1 MKPGRAGWFLL
12 ARLGA
17 TLLAGVLVGW
27 MLGEIFAG
35 IALAL
40 AGMLAWQLLNLYWLD
55 GWLKDRS
62 GRDPPDSSGL
72 WGDVVSRVVRLHRRK
87 RFHKQRLLDV
97 FRELR
102 HSTAAMP
109 DGVVI
114 LNSQWEILWFNRMAG
129 KLLGLRRKVDLGLRI
144 INLVRD
150 PALVRYLDSG
160 EFHETLIL
168 ARGTEEPRLHLSM
181 QVVPYS
187 GTQRLMLVRDVSH
200 QVALESMRQDFVAN
214 ASHEL
219 RSPLTV
225 MTGYLETLLQDDAI
239 DPDLRGPLA
248 EMQRQT
254 QRMNGVVNDLLDL
267 SRLDALSGEAA
278 GDAVDVPAICAMLC
292 KDVLARAVHPAV
304 AAQLA
309 TDARLLGDETELLS
323 AFSNLVDNAAKYTP
337 ATGSIRICW
346 RLDENG
352 YARFEVRDTGPGIAA
367 EHLPR
372 LTERFYRVD
381 SGRSRAAGGAGLGLA
396 IVKHVLQHHGA
407 LLEVKSEP
415 GAGST
420 FACIF
425 PPRRVLLNVVSGSI
439 ATQFQSAAGP
449 ASESIDGN
457 RRSFAPHFP
466 QVQ

>member
-1 MKPGRAGWFLL
+1 MILGRAAWFLL
-12 ARLGA
+12 ARIGI
-17 TLLAGVLVGW
+17 TLLIGLVVGWFVGHIFIGLLVALAGV
-27 MLGEIFAG
+27 
-35 IALAL
+35 
-40 AGMLAWQLLNLYWLD
+40 LAWQLLNLYWLD
-55 GWLKDRS
+55 YWLRDRS
-62 GRDPPDSSGL
+62 ARDPPDASGM
-72 WGDVVSRVVRLHRRK
+72 WGEVVSRVVRLHRRK

-129 KLLGLRRKVDLGLRI
+129 KLLALRRKADLGLRI
-144 INLVRD
+144 INLLRD
-150 PALVRYLDSG
+150 PALVRYLERADFSDPLVISRG
-160 EFHETLIL
+160 E
-168 ARGTEEPRLHLSM
+168 GPRIHLSL

-225 MTGYLETLLQDDAI
+225 MTGYLETLLQDDGL
-239 DPDLRGPLA
+239 DSGLRGPLS

-254 QRMNGVVNDLLDL
+254 QRMNRIVNDLLDL
-267 SRLDALSGEAA
+267 SRLEAVSTEAEGES
-278 GDAVDVPAICAMLC
+278 VDVAALCALLR
-292 KDVLARAVHPAV
+292 KDVLARPVHPEITIEV
-304 AAQLA
+304 ASV
-309 TDARLLGDETELLS
+309 ARLRGVESELLS

-337 ATGSIRICW
+337 ASGSIHVRW
-346 RLDENG
+346 YLDANG
-352 YARFEVRDTGPGIAA
+352 QGCFEVRDTGPGIAA

-407 LLEVKSEP
+407 LLSVASEP
-415 GAGST
+415 GVGRVFT
-420 FACIF
+420 CIF
-425 PPRRVLLNVVSGSI
+425 PPRRVLAGSAGSSI
-439 ATQFQSAAGP
+439 ENQTSHAAG
-449 ASESIDGN
+449 
-457 RRSFAPHFP
+457 
-466 QVQ
+466 

>member
-1 MKPGRAGWFLL
+1 MNLSRAAWFLL
-12 ARLGA
+12 ARVGI
-17 TLLAGVLVGW
+17 TLLIGLVAGW
-27 MLGEIFAG
+27 FAG
-35 IALAL
+35 HIIAGAMVAL
-40 AGMLAWQLLNLYWLD
+40 GGMLAWQLLNLYWLD
-55 GWLKDRS
+55 YWLRDRS
-62 GRDPPDSSGL
+62 GRDPPDVSGM
-72 WGDVVSRVVRLHRRK
+72 WGEVVSRVVRLHRRK

-129 KLLGLRRKVDLGLRI
+129 KLLSLRRKADLGLRI

-150 PALVRYLDSG
+150 PALVRYLDQADFSEPLVISRG
-160 EFHETLIL
+160 E
-168 ARGTEEPRLHLSM
+168 GPRLHLSL

-225 MTGYLETLLQDDAI
+225 MTGYLETLLQDEQLDAG
-239 DPDLRGPLA
+239 LRGPLG

-254 QRMNGVVNDLLDL
+254 QRMNRIVNDLLDL
-267 SRLDALSGEAA
+267 SRLEAVADEAQGDWLDVAATCAL
-278 GDAVDVPAICAMLC
+278 LR
-292 KDVLARAVHPAV
+292 KDVLARPVHPEISV
-304 AAQLA
+304 ELL
-309 TDARLLGDETELLS
+309 TDARLRGVESELLS
-323 AFSNLVDNAAKYTP
+323 AFSNLVDNAVKYTP
-337 ATGSIRICW
+337 PTGSIRIVW
-346 RLDENG
+346 RVDEAG
-352 YARFEVRDTGPGIAA
+352 QGRFEVHDTGPGIAS

-407 LLEVKSEP
+407 LLDVASEP
-415 GAGST
+415 GVGST
-420 FACIF
+420 FTCIF
-425 PPRRVLLNVVSGSI
+425 PPRRVLAGGTGGNI
-439 ATQFQSAAGP
+439 ATQSGFAAGQ
-449 ASESIDGN
+449 AMEQIDGN
-457 RRSFAPHFP
+457 GRSLAPHIAAI
-466 QVQ
+466 Q

>member
-1 MKPGRAGWFLL
+1 MNPGRAAWFLL
-12 ARLGA
+12 ARIA
-17 TLLAGVLVGW
+17 ITLLAGLAGGWLVGHI
-27 MLGEIFAG
+27 MAG
-35 IALAL
+35 VLAAL

-55 GWLKDRS
+55 YWLRDRS
-62 GRDPPDSSGL
+62 GRDPPDASGM

-102 HSTAAMP
+102 HSAAAMP

-114 LNSQWEILWFNRMAG
+114 LNSSWEILWFNRMAG
-129 KLLGLRRKVDLGLRI
+129 KLLALRRKADLRLRI
-144 INLVRD
+144 INLIRD
-150 PALVRYLDSG
+150 PGLMRYLEQADFREPMVISRG
-160 EFHETLIL
+160 E
-168 ARGTEEPRLHLSM
+168 APRLHLSL

-225 MTGYLETLLQDDAI
+225 MTGYLETLLQDEQLDTV
-239 DPDLRGPLA
+239 LRGPLS

-254 QRMNGVVNDLLDL
+254 QRMNRIVNDLLDL
-267 SRLDALSGEAA
+267 SRLEAVSAEAEGES
-278 GDAVDVPAICAMLC
+278 VDVVAMCAMFR
-292 KDVLARAVHPAV
+292 KDVLARPAHPEISV
-304 AAQLA
+304 EVL
-309 TDARLLGDETELLS
+309 TDARLHGVESELHS
-323 AFSNLVDNAAKYTP
+323 AFSNLVDNAVKYTP
-337 ATGSIRICW
+337 AAGSIRICW
-346 RLDENG
+346 RLDDNG
-352 YARFEVRDTGPGIAA
+352 HARFEVHDTGPGIES

-372 LTERFYRVD
+372 LTERFYRID

-407 LLEVKSEP
+407 LLEVASQP

-420 FACIF
+420 FACNF
-425 PPRRVLLNVVSGSI
+425 PPRRVLAGGTGGNI
-439 ATQFQSAAGP
+439 ATQSGFGAGP
-449 ASESIDGN
+449 AMEQIDGN
-457 RRSFAPHFP
+457 GRSLAPHIAAI
-466 QVQ
+466 Q